1 MIRGLRD
8 GRLGIFRT
16 APGFRLLD
24 LATLVSS
31 VGTPP
36 GEPAPVRGRA

>member
-16 APGFRLLD
+16 APGIRLLD

-36 GEPAPVRGRA
+36 REPALVRGAA